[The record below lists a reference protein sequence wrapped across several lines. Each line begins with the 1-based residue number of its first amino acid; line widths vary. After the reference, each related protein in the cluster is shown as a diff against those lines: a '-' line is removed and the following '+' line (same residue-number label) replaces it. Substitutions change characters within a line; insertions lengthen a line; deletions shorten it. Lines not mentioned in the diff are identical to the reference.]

1 MNIELARRQMVQ
13 HQVRTVDVFDANIL
27 QVLSSV
33 PREQF
38 VRPGMEAMAFA
49 ETELPLAH
57 GQVMMAPNLEGRMLQ
72 SLAIK
77 PSDVALEIGTG
88 SGFVTACLARL
99 AASVTSVDIYEDFQA
114 SASANLEDSGINNF
128 DLQVMDATQQ
138 LPDGDFDVIAVTGSI
153 EVFDPRFVMAL
164 KPGGRL
170 FVIVGSSPNMEAR
183 LVERTGDNDW
193 HTESLFETDL
203 PALVNAKLPPQFSF

>member
-203 PALVNAKLPPQFSF
+203 PALVNAQLPPQFSF

>member
-1 MNIELARRQMVQ
+1 MVQ

-57 GQVMMAPNLEGRMLQ
+57 GQVMMAPNVEGRMLQ

-203 PALVNAKLPPQFSF
+203 PALVNAQLPPQFSF